1 MISLLRIPISRCTT
15 GIYLRWWLNGF
26 HYWNFT
32 NGYEINMSSESMDTQ
47 VTNMF
52 SRISKIERATRYK
65 IDYSYQIIL
74 DGIREGDVPAFE
86 GLLLAEKVEQYE
98 GGLWY
103 EVEITRGD
111 HVIKDQ
117 DAPGYVLDF
126 EITRRELPLSST
138 VLQKS
143 LLLYIG
149 STLCDLDYDEVVP
162 VNKQVNDIAE
172 MQDRQSDYTAQ
183 FKIRKTR
190 RMKTLF
196 ELSGD
201 VGIVTTF
208 PYENQSCKLIQDG
221 IEMIYNGY
229 LILDKSDDSYYYVSI
244 YSGNLNFFKEIEPL
258 KLYDLRLQ
266 TTDEHW
272 DKEAQKAS
280 HDYELDYL
288 YPLLEPSDDGAI
300 LPPSIS
306 VNILSIK
313 GNYIWPFVRVS
324 AIWNEIFANAGFYK
338 TGDILS
344 NDTFLNLWMPITNL
358 KITKEFTNKYLY
370 SFYWW
375 GPVSTLNC
383 DDAFLLGSYTAPFT
397 ASYKIQV
404 FVIAL
409 APPVAIGLSVNSVPI
424 GNLTLVSSTWAGY
437 YLEIT
442 YPATVG
448 DLLQITGLIGV
459 YLLYNLVILEIND
472 ATIGY
477 VPGAIRFLRLHLPDM
492 TQTDFIKCICN
503 MFGLIPDVDPRS
515 RIITFWNYTKLY
527 DNIPIA
533 RDWSAYLSER
543 EDESEFK
550 FGEYAQRNK
559 LKYKE
564 SKDVLKGNGDGTIL
578 VEDET
583 LPSEKDVVTLAVSTC
598 DEVAIATTLP
608 MNVSRIAF
616 NEHDAN
622 AATYTP
628 AETIDPRFVYIKRSD
643 DRSLVINA
651 PDELSHVDVTDP
663 KTATSVDIS
672 FSYLV
677 TNYAGLSRML
687 TKTNLRR
694 CKFNLPAYEVAGLK
708 HYIPI
713 YLSQYKAYFY
723 VNKINNYV
731 PGKLCIIDLIK
742 L

>member
-1 MISLLRIPISRCTT
+1 MITLLRIPVIRCTS
-15 GIYLRWWLNGF
+15 GIYLRWYFCGF
-26 HYWNFT
+26 HSFLFQ
-32 NGYEINMSSESMDTQ
+32 NGYEISMVTESMDTQ
-47 VTNMF
+47 VMNMF

-65 IDYSYQIIL
+65 VDYSYEIIL
-74 DGIREGDVPAFE
+74 DGIKEGDVPAFE

-111 HVIKDQ
+111 HVIKEQ
-117 DAPGYVLDF
+117 NAPGYVLDF

-149 STLCDLDYDEVVP
+149 STLCDLDYNEVVP

-183 FKIRKTR
+183 FRIRKTR
-190 RMKTLF
+190 RMKALF

-208 PYENQSCKLIQDG
+208 PYENQSCRLIQDG
-221 IEMIYNGY
+221 IEMISNGY

-244 YSGNLNFFKEIEPL
+244 YSGNLNFFKAIEGL
-258 KLYDLRLQ
+258 KLYDLSLP
-266 TTDEHW
+266 TTEHHW
-272 DKEAQKAS
+272 DKEGQKAS
-280 HDYELDYL
+280 HDSIQDYL
-288 YPLLEPSDDGAI
+288 YPLLEPSNGGAI
-300 LPPSIS
+300 LPPGVSGEDLT
-306 VNILSIK
+306 VNGK
-313 GNYIWPFVRVS
+313 YIWPFVRVS
-324 AIWNEIFANAGFYK
+324 TIWNEIFSNAGFYK
-338 TGDILS
+338 VGDIET
-344 NDTFLNLWMPITNL
+344 NDTFLNLFMPITSL
-358 KITKEFTNKYLY
+358 KIIKEFTNKYLY
-370 SFYWW
+370 SVYWW
-375 GPVSTLNC
+375 ERQQGMPLNC
-383 DDAFLLGSYTAPFT
+383 DAAFLVGDYTAPFT
-397 ASYKIQV
+397 ASYKIQIDILYNPALVPELYVNGVLIDV
-404 FVIAL
+404 F
-409 APPVAIGLSVNSVPI
+409 
-424 GNLTLVSSTWAGY
+424 TYVSSTIAITTIG
-437 YLEIT
+437 IT
-442 YPATVG
+442 YAATSG
-448 DLLQITGLIGV
+448 DLLHIT
-459 YLLYNLVILEIND
+459 NLVPGALWSLYVVEIND

-477 VPGAIRFLRLHLPDM
+477 VDGVTRYPRLHLPEM
-492 TQTDFIKCICN
+492 TQIEFIKLICN

-533 RDWSAYLSER
+533 RDWSDYLSER

-550 FGEYAQRNK
+550 FGDYAQRNR

-564 SKDVLKGNGDGTIL
+564 SKDVLKGNGDGTML
-578 VEDET
+578 VDDYT
-583 LPSEKDVVTLAVSTC
+583 LIAEKDVVLLPVSTC
-598 DEVAIATTLP
+598 DEVTIATTTP

-616 NEHDAN
+616 NENN
-622 AATYTP
+622 AGTYTP
-628 AETIDPRFVYIKRSD
+628 AETIDPRIVFTKRTEDRTLTIQASDGLTEVYLSNP
-643 DRSLVINA
+643 VI
-651 PDELSHVDVTDP
+651 
-663 KTATSVDIS
+663 ATSVDIS

-713 YLSQYKAYFY
+713 YLRQYKAYFY

>member
-1 MISLLRIPISRCTT
+1 
-15 GIYLRWWLNGF
+15 
-26 HYWNFT
+26 
-32 NGYEINMSSESMDTQ
+32 
-47 VTNMF
+47 
-52 SRISKIERATRYK
+52 
-65 IDYSYQIIL
+65 
-74 DGIREGDVPAFE
+74 
-86 GLLLAEKVEQYE
+86 
-98 GGLWY
+98 
-103 EVEITRGD
+103 
-111 HVIKDQ
+111 
-117 DAPGYVLDF
+117 
-126 EITRRELPLSST
+126 
-138 VLQKS
+138 
-143 LLLYIG
+143 
-149 STLCDLDYDEVVP
+149 
-162 VNKQVNDIAE
+162 
-172 MQDRQSDYTAQ
+172 
-183 FKIRKTR
+183 
-190 RMKTLF
+190 
-196 ELSGD
+196 
-201 VGIVTTF
+201 
-208 PYENQSCKLIQDG
+208 
-221 IEMIYNGY
+221 
-229 LILDKSDDSYYYVSI
+229 
-244 YSGNLNFFKEIEPL
+244 
-258 KLYDLRLQ
+258 
-266 TTDEHW
+266 
-272 DKEAQKAS
+272 
-280 HDYELDYL
+280 
-288 YPLLEPSDDGAI
+288 
-300 LPPSIS
+300 
-306 VNILSIK
+306 
-313 GNYIWPFVRVS
+313 
-324 AIWNEIFANAGFYK
+324 
-338 TGDILS
+338 
-344 NDTFLNLWMPITNL
+344 
-358 KITKEFTNKYLY
+358 
-370 SFYWW
+370 
-375 GPVSTLNC
+375 
-383 DDAFLLGSYTAPFT
+383 
-397 ASYKIQV
+397 
-404 FVIAL
+404 
-409 APPVAIGLSVNSVPI
+409 
-424 GNLTLVSSTWAGY
+424 
-437 YLEIT
+437 
-442 YPATVG
+442 
-448 DLLQITGLIGV
+448 
-459 YLLYNLVILEIND
+459 
-472 ATIGY
+472 
-477 VPGAIRFLRLHLPDM
+477 
-492 TQTDFIKCICN
+492 